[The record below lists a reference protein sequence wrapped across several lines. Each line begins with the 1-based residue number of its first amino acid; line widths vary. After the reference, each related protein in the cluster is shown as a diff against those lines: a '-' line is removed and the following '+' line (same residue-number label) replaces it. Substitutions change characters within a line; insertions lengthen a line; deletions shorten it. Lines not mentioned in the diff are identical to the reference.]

1 MIIGT
6 ALYLAVLV
14 RYLGR
19 HRWWVTVAIALA
31 AAGFN
36 WLVFVHWLRVPM
48 PEGTRCGL
56 SRPTWGWASASRL
69 TPFNLMMAV
78 AGVLV
83 GILIGALPGV
93 GPPSGVAMLLPLTFG
108 MDPTSGIIML
118 AALYA
123 GTMYGGTITAVLI
136 NTPGESA
143 SVVTCL
149 DGYQMALQGRAGP
162 ALGIAAIGSFIAG
175 TIGVVLLM
183 LMSPALAR
191 WSLSFGPPETFAL
204 MLLGLTT
211 VTLLA
216 GDDPLK
222 GYISMVF
229 GLMLAMVGYDIISGD
244 ARYGFGIVEMMDGID
259 FLPAA
264 IGLFGLG
271 EVLAGA
277 EQKGPP
283 ILKTSLGCATC
294 CPARRLGAQ
303 QVGDRARHRDG
314 LPGRRAAGRRAD
326 GRLVP
331 RLHVEKKVS
340 KHPEQFGKGAIEGV
354 AAPSRR
360 TTPPPPPAMV
370 PMLTLGIPGSATTA
384 IMLGG
389 LMMWGL
395 RPGPML
401 FEKNP
406 QFVWGLIASQYI
418 ANVMLLI
425 LSTLFI
431 PLFVRAVRIPYSILM
446 PLIVVFCVTGAYSLK
461 NNLWD
466 VGQMLVIGVLGY
478 FMKKLGYSPAALVLA
493 LVLGPLAERALR
505 QSLIIS
511 DAGIGILFMR
521 FALAHARRDRWR
533 SRSWPRRPSCP
544 RARPTATWISLC
556 AAPASC
562 ARTGPTG
569 ATTWAPPRSSS
580 ASRRSAGWTSSVSP
594 TRPSRSSGRDRAHR
608 RAGGLGRQRVHRGA
622 AQGRRASVTV
632 SLRGPTCR

>member
-1 MIIGT
+1 MDF
-6 ALYLAVLV
+6 LANLSM
-14 RYLGR
+14 GFG
-19 HRWWVTVAIALA
+19 VA
-31 AAGFN
+31 
-36 WLVFVHWLRVPM
+36 
-48 PEGTRCGL
+48 
-56 SRPTWGWASASRL
+56 L
-69 TPFNLMMAV
+69 TPFNIVMAV
-78 AGVLV
+78 AGVTA

-149 DGYQMALQGRAGP
+149 DGYQMALQGHAGK

-183 LMSPALAR
+183 LVSPLLAR
-191 WSLSFGPPETFAL
+191 WALSFGPPETFAL

-211 VTLLA
+211 VTLLT
-216 GDDPLK
+216 GEDPLK

-229 GLMLAMVGYDIISGD
+229 GLMLAMVGFDIISGD
-244 ARYGFGIVEMMDGID
+244 ARFGFGIPEMMDGVD
-259 FLPAA
+259 FLPVA

-271 EVLAGA
+271 EVLYGA
-277 EQKGPP
+277 ERRGAAQVAK
-283 ILKTSLGCATC
+283 
-294 CPARRLGAQ
+294 ARVRLRE
-303 QVGDRARHRDG
+303 V
-314 LPGRRAAGRRAD
+314 LPGLADWTRSKWSIARGTALGFAVGILPGAGPTVATF
-326 GRLVP
+326 LAYT
-331 RLHVEKKVS
+331 LEKRVS
-340 KHPEQFGKGAIEGV
+340 KRPQEFGKGAIEGV
-354 AAPSRR
+354 AAPESANNAAA
-360 TTPPPPPAMV
+360 TGAMV

-418 ANVMLLI
+418 ANILLLA

-431 PLFVRAVRIPYSILM
+431 PLFVRAVRIPYSILL

-461 NNLWD
+461 NNVWD
-466 VGQMLVIGVLGY
+466 VGQMLVFGVLGY

-511 DAGIGILFMR
+511 DAGIGILLMR
-521 FALAHARRDRWR
+521 PISGVLTVLALAAVAV
-533 SRSWPRRPSCP
+533 PIV
-544 RARPTATWISLC
+544 RA
-556 AAPASC
+556 
-562 ARTGPTG
+562 
-569 ATTWAPPRSSS
+569 
-580 ASRRSAGWTSSVSP
+580 V
-594 TRPSRSSGRDRAHR
+594 
-608 RAGGLGRQRVHRGA
+608 
-622 AQGRRASVTV
+622 
-632 SLRGPTCR
+632 LRK

>member
-1 MIIGT
+1 MGF
-6 ALYLAVLV
+6 
-14 RYLGR
+14 G
-19 HRWWVTVAIALA
+19 VA
-31 AAGFN
+31 F
-36 WLVFVHWLRVPM
+36 
-48 PEGTRCGL
+48 
-56 SRPTWGWASASRL
+56 
-69 TPFNLMMAV
+69 TPFNILMAI
-78 AGVLV
+78 AGVTV

-149 DGYQMALQGRAGP
+149 DGYAMAQQGRAGP

-183 LMSPALAR
+183 LVSPLLAR

-216 GDDPLK
+216 GEDPIK

-244 ARYGFGIVEMMDGID
+244 ARYGFGIIQMMDGID

-277 EQKGPP
+277 EQKGTP
-283 ILKTSLGCATC
+283 LKTSL
-294 CPARRLGAQ
+294 RLRDVLPSAADFMRTKWSIVRGTVMGFL
-303 QVGDRARHRDG
+303 VGM
-314 LPGRRAAGRRAD
+314 LPGAGPTVAAFLAYT
-326 GRLVP
+326 
-331 RLHVEKKVS
+331 VEKKVS
-340 KHPEQFGKGAIEGV
+340 KEPEKFGKGEIKGV
-354 AAPSRR
+354 AAPEAANNAGA
-360 TTPPPPPAMV
+360 TAAMV

-418 ANVMLLI
+418 ANVLLLI
-425 LSTLFI
+425 MSTLFI

-461 NNLWD
+461 NQVWD
-466 VGQMLVIGVLGY
+466 VGQMLVFGVIGY

-511 DAGIGILFMR
+511 DAGIGILLMRPISGVLTTLALLAILVPVLRAFMKK
-521 FALAHARRDRWR
+521 
-533 SRSWPRRPSCP
+533 
-544 RARPTATWISLC
+544 
-556 AAPASC
+556 
-562 ARTGPTG
+562 
-569 ATTWAPPRSSS
+569 
-580 ASRRSAGWTSSVSP
+580 
-594 TRPSRSSGRDRAHR
+594 
-608 RAGGLGRQRVHRGA
+608 
-622 AQGRRASVTV
+622 
-632 SLRGPTCR
+632 

>member
-1 MIIGT
+1 MDF
-6 ALYLAVLV
+6 LANLQ
-14 RYLGR
+14 LGFS
-19 HRWWVTVAIALA
+19 VA
-31 AAGFN
+31 F
-36 WLVFVHWLRVPM
+36 
-48 PEGTRCGL
+48 
-56 SRPTWGWASASRL
+56 
-69 TPFNLMMAV
+69 TPFNILMAV
-78 AGVLV
+78 AGVMV

-118 AALYA
+118 AAMYA

-149 DGYQMALQGRAGP
+149 DGYAMAQQGRAGP

-175 TIGVVLLM
+175 TVGVVLLM
-183 LMSPALAR
+183 LVSPALAK

-204 MLLGLTT
+204 MLVGLTT
-211 VTLLA
+211 VTMLA

-222 GYISMVF
+222 AYVSMLF
-229 GLMLAMVGYDIISGD
+229 GLTLAMVGFDIISGEP
-244 ARYGFGIVEMMDGID
+244 RYGFGIPEMMDGVD
-259 FLPAA
+259 FLPVA

-271 EVLAGA
+271 EVFAGT
-277 EQKGPP
+277 EEK
-283 ILKTSLGCATC
+283 
-294 CPARRLGAQ
+294 Q
-303 QVGDRARHRDG
+303 QVIKGSVRLREV
-314 LPGRRAAGRRAD
+314 LPGLADWSRSKWAIARGTAMGFAVGVLPGAGPTVASF
-326 GRLVP
+326 LAYT
-331 RLHVEKKVS
+331 LEKRVS
-340 KHPEQFGKGAIEGV
+340 KTPEQFGKGAIEGV
-354 AAPSRR
+354 AAPESANNAAA
-360 TTPPPPPAMV
+360 TAAMV

-418 ANVMLLI
+418 ANVLLLI
-425 LSTLFI
+425 LSTVFI

-461 NNLWD
+461 NSPWD
-466 VGQMLVIGVLGY
+466 VGQMLVFGVLGY
-478 FMKKLGYSPAALVLA
+478 LMKKLGYSPAALVLA

-521 FALAHARRDRWR
+521 
-533 SRSWPRRPSCP
+533 P
-544 RARPTATWISLC
+544 ISAVLM
-556 AAPASC
+556 AIAIVAVAVPIV
-562 ARTGPTG
+562 RK
-569 ATTWAPPRSSS
+569 
-580 ASRRSAGWTSSVSP
+580 
-594 TRPSRSSGRDRAHR
+594 
-608 RAGGLGRQRVHRGA
+608 
-622 AQGRRASVTV
+622 
-632 SLRGPTCR
+632 LRGNRGTKIAAMGCQWPKGVIR

>member
-1 MIIGT
+1 MDF
-6 ALYLAVLV
+6 LSNLQ
-14 RYLGR
+14 LGFS
-19 HRWWVTVAIALA
+19 VA
-31 AAGFN
+31 F
-36 WLVFVHWLRVPM
+36 
-48 PEGTRCGL
+48 
-56 SRPTWGWASASRL
+56 

-78 AGVLV
+78 AGVMV

-162 ALGIAAIGSFIAG
+162 ALGIAAFGSFIAG
-175 TIGVVLLM
+175 TIGVVLLS
-183 LMSPALAR
+183 LVSPLLAR
-191 WSLSFGPPETFAL
+191 WALSFGPPETFAL

-211 VTLLA
+211 CTMLA

-222 GYISMVF
+222 GYVSMVA
-229 GLMLAMVGYDIISGD
+229 GLMLAMVGFDIISGD
-244 ARYGFGIVEMMDGID
+244 ARYGFGIPEMMDGID
-259 FLPAA
+259 FLPVA

-277 EQKGPP
+277 EQTG
-283 ILKTSLGCATC
+283 KTQTVQGRLRLRDVMPSASDWMRSRWAIARGTLLGFS
-294 CPARRLGAQ
+294 
-303 QVGDRARHRDG
+303 VGV
-314 LPGRRAAGRRAD
+314 LPGAGPTVAAFLAYT
-326 GRLVP
+326 
-331 RLHVEKKVS
+331 VEKRVS
-340 KHPEQFGKGAIEGV
+340 KRPEEFGKGAIEGV
-354 AAPSRR
+354 ASPESANNAAA
-360 TTPPPPPAMV
+360 TAAMV

-418 ANVMLLI
+418 ANILLLI

-446 PLIVVFCVTGAYSLK
+446 PLIVVFCITGAYSLK
-461 NNLWD
+461 NNVWD
-466 VGQMLVIGVLGY
+466 VGQMLVFGVIGY
-478 FMKKLGYSPAALVLA
+478 IMKKLGYSPAALVLA

-511 DAGIGILFMR
+511 DAGIGIFFTRPISGVLM
-521 FALAHARRDRWR
+521 ALALAAIAVPVAR
-533 SRSWPRRPSCP
+533 
-544 RARPTATWISLC
+544 AILKK
-556 AAPASC
+556 
-562 ARTGPTG
+562 
-569 ATTWAPPRSSS
+569 
-580 ASRRSAGWTSSVSP
+580 
-594 TRPSRSSGRDRAHR
+594 
-608 RAGGLGRQRVHRGA
+608 
-622 AQGRRASVTV
+622 
-632 SLRGPTCR
+632 

>member
-1 MIIGT
+1 
-6 ALYLAVLV
+6 LDFLSNLQ
-14 RYLGR
+14 LGFS
-19 HRWWVTVAIALA
+19 VA
-31 AAGFN
+31 
-36 WLVFVHWLRVPM
+36 
-48 PEGTRCGL
+48 
-56 SRPTWGWASASRL
+56 L
-69 TPFNLMMAV
+69 TPFNVVMAI
-78 AGVLV
+78 AGVTV

-183 LMSPALAR
+183 LVSPLLAR
-191 WSLSFGPPETFAL
+191 WALSFGPPETFAL

-211 VTLLA
+211 CTLLA
-216 GDDPLK
+216 GDEPLK
-222 GYISMVF
+222 GYISMMA
-229 GLMLAMVGYDIISGD
+229 GLMLAMVGFDIISGD
-244 ARYGFGIVEMMDGID
+244 ARYGFGIPEMMDGVD
-259 FLPAA
+259 FLPVA

-277 EQKGPP
+277 EQAG
-283 ILKTSLGCATC
+283 KTQVVQGRLRLRDVLPSMADWARSRWSIARGTLLGFSLG
-294 CPARRLGAQ
+294 
-303 QVGDRARHRDG
+303 V
-314 LPGRRAAGRRAD
+314 LPGAGPTVAAFLAYT
-326 GRLVP
+326 
-331 RLHVEKKVS
+331 VEKKVA
-340 KHPEQFGKGAIEGV
+340 KDPTRFGKGAIEGV
-354 AAPSRR
+354 AGPESANNAAA
-360 TTPPPPPAMV
+360 TAAMV

-418 ANVMLLI
+418 ANVLLLI

-446 PLIVVFCVTGAYSLK
+446 PLIVVFCITGAYSLK
-461 NNLWD
+461 NQIWD
-466 VGQMLVIGVLGY
+466 VGQMLIFGVVGY

-511 DAGIGILFMR
+511 DAGLGILFTRPISGVLM
-521 FALAHARRDRWR
+521 ALALLAVAVPVAR
-533 SRSWPRRPSCP
+533 
-544 RARPTATWISLC
+544 AF
-556 AAPASC
+556 
-562 ARTGPTG
+562 
-569 ATTWAPPRSSS
+569 
-580 ASRRSAGWTSSVSP
+580 
-594 TRPSRSSGRDRAHR
+594 
-608 RAGGLGRQRVHRGA
+608 
-622 AQGRRASVTV
+622 
-632 SLRGPTCR
+632 LRK